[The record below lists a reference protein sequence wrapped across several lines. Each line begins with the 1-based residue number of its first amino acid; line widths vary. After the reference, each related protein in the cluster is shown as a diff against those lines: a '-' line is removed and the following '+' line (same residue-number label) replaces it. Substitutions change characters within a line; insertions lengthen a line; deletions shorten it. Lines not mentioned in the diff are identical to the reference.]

1 MSVHY
6 RFVSSKDKRWDTIG
20 FDSAVIS
27 VLDLKRAIVAALAN
41 APKGTAP
48 VGPPNFDLILTNQVT
63 GERYLAD
70 NFLIPKN
77 TSVEVRKTPSSA
89 DKHKRLLE
97 PTEVTLLAAGTAH
110 LTLGSSD
117 DPSQISPEDE
127 EARRLESVLNQP
139 PAYAGGLTY
148 SKTKHSSGL
157 IHDLSAAVNAPA
169 AISVPTM
176 PVAGAAFGGR
186 RPQFV
191 RTGKPRPGYICHRC
205 QTPGHFIHECPTN
218 GNSEFNFQRPK
229 PITGIPISMLKPA
242 AEGKRGAFLLD
253 DGRFADIEPN
263 QGAFEDAFRPQD
275 RALDIMKAKAA
286 AESATRI
293 TYVLPPVLH
302 GCAGTF
308 IGNVPVLPVA

>member
-1 MSVHY
+1 MYV
-6 RFVSSKDKRWDTIG
+6 
-20 FDSAVIS
+20 
-27 VLDLKRAIVAALAN
+27 
-41 APKGTAP
+41 PC
-48 VGPPNFDLILTNQVT
+48 
-63 GERYLAD
+63 
-70 NFLIPKN
+70 
-77 TSVEVRKTPSSA
+77 
-89 DKHKRLLE
+89 
-97 PTEVTLLAAGTAH
+97 
-110 LTLGSSD
+110 GSWLMF
-117 DPSQISPEDE
+117 
-127 EARRLESVLNQP
+127 AT
-139 PAYAGGLTY
+139 GGLTY

-176 PVAGAAFGGR
+176 PAAGAAFGGR

-253 DGRFADIEPN
+253 DGSVLRYVPVSIHLIRCCRRRFADIEPN

-275 RALDIMKAKAA
+275 RALDIMKAKV
-286 AESATRI
+286 
-293 TYVLPPVLH
+293 YPQL
-302 GCAGTF
+302 
-308 IGNVPVLPVA
+308 